1 MRAKGTRF
9 EMLNSY
15 RSRREKFPNTEKI
28 PGGLWYSSRVM
39 THLTRRQFGGPLA
52 GMVLLGTQAQ
62 QLFGASTSIGAIDR
76 TLREGMERRKIP
88 CVAAM
93 VASQNKILYSGAFG
107 KRDSVSGID
116 IQPDSIF
123 QIASMTKAITSVAA
137 MQLVERGRLKLD
149 EPVAKY
155 LPELG
160 KLNVIEGF
168 LPSGQ
173 PALRP
178 AVKAITLRHL
188 LTHTSGFAYPVW
200 SEEMFK
206 YTQATAPLPPGVVA
220 PLAPLV
226 FEPGTRWQYGYSADW
241 TGRLVEAVSGL
252 NLEQYFQSHIL
263 QPLGMNDTTF
273 IFPANKFDR
282 LVSQSRR
289 QNGGPL
295 QEVPRAIPPR
305 PAAFNG
311 GGGLSS
317 TAPDYIRFMQMIL
330 RYGRTGVRDDILTA
344 KSVEMMS
351 VNQIGDLGAGR
362 LKSYQPNT
370 SSDVNLHPEA
380 IDKWGLGFLINTVAY
395 PGGRSAGSLAWA
407 GVYNTFYWIDPSR
420 GICAVIMMQF
430 LPFVDKEAVGLLSDF
445 ERSVYA
451 NL

>member
-1 MRAKGTRF
+1 MGG
-9 EMLNSY
+9 ML
-15 RSRREKFPNTEKI
+15 
-28 PGGLWYSSRVM
+28 
-39 THLTRRQFGGPLA
+39 
-52 GMVLLGTQAQ
+52 LLGTQAQ
-62 QLFGASTSIGAIDR
+62 RLFGASASSGAIDR
-76 TLREGMERRKIP
+76 TLREGIERRKIP
-88 CVAAM
+88 CVTAM
-93 VASQNKILYSGAFG
+93 VASQDKILYSGAFG
-107 KRDSVSGID
+107 KRDSVSGVD
-116 IQPDSIF
+116 VQPDSIF

-137 MQLVERGRLKLD
+137 MQLVERGKLKLD
-149 EPVAKY
+149 EPAARY

-160 KLNVIEGF
+160 KLEVLEGF
-168 LPSGQ
+168 DASGKPVLH
-173 PALRP
+173 PAMKP
-178 AVKAITLRHL
+178 VTLRHL

-206 YTQATAPLPPGVVA
+206 YTQATAPLPLSVVA
-220 PLAPLV
+220 PLVPLV

-252 NLEQYFQSHIL
+252 NLEQYFQRNIL

-273 IFPANKFDR
+273 IFPKDKFDR
-282 LVSQSRR
+282 LVGQSRR

-295 QEVPRAIPPR
+295 QEVPRAVPPK

-311 GGGLSS
+311 GGGLTS
-317 TAPDYIRFMQMIL
+317 TAPDYVKFMQMIL
-330 RYGRTGVRDDILTA
+330 RYGRGGVRDEILTA

-351 VNQIGDLGAGR
+351 MNQIGDLGAGK
-362 LKSYQPNT
+362 LKTFQPNT
-370 SSDVNLHPEA
+370 SSDVDVHPGA
-380 IDKWGLGFLINTVAY
+380 IDKWGLGFLINSEAY

-430 LPFVDKEAVGLLSDF
+430 LPFVDKEAVGLLGDF